1 MISTYC
7 FATHIFSQFDKIVFK
22 MDNRQSPVTNL
33 ETQFAAASQSA
44 TISSPA
50 NMGMN
55 TINLQAANTQNQ
67 PQGQVVLQL
76 TNQVDSRSIRTITM
90 SNIGYQAFESVAS
103 LVKQGQSL
111 DTYCDSDVR
120 HVISV
125 NLGILK
131 KADPTFCV
139 DANSDIRDII
149 HAMKNFYNKGIQLKK
164 ARSFVETFRY
174 EHTKDP
180 ERTLIEKEAANTEYT
195 KNLGALAIMVEEEK
209 MSEDEIVEIIKML
222 IHCLEHQ

>member
-1 MISTYC
+1 
-7 FATHIFSQFDKIVFK
+7 

-33 ETQFAAASQSA
+33 ENQFAAASQST

-131 KADPTFCV
+131 MQTAT
-139 DANSDIRDII
+139 S
-149 HAMKNFYNKGIQLKK
+149 GI
-164 ARSFVETFRY
+164 
-174 EHTKDP
+174 
-180 ERTLIEKEAANTEYT
+180 
-195 KNLGALAIMVEEEK
+195 
-209 MSEDEIVEIIKML
+209 
-222 IHCLEHQ
+222 

>member
-1 MISTYC
+1 
-7 FATHIFSQFDKIVFK
+7 
-22 MDNRQSPVTNL
+22 MDNRQSPATNL
-33 ETQFAAASQSA
+33 DSQFLAASQST

-50 NMGMN
+50 NMGTN
-55 TINLQAANTQNQ
+55 TINLQTANTQNQ

-103 LVKQGQSL
+103 LVKPGQSL

-120 HVISV
+120 HVIRV

-139 DANSDIRDII
+139 DSTSDIKDII
-149 HAMKNFYNKGIQLKK
+149 HAMKKISITRAFN
-164 ARSFVETFRY
+164 
-174 EHTKDP
+174 
-180 ERTLIEKEAANTEYT
+180 
-195 KNLGALAIMVEEEK
+195 
-209 MSEDEIVEIIKML
+209 
-222 IHCLEHQ
+222 